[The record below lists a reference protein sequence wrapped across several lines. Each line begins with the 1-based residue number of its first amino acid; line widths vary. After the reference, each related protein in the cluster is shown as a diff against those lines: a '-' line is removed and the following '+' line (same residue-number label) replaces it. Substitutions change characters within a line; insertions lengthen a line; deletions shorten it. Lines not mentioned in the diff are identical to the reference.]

1 VLLDNELVATMMGHR
16 LVLTFRRS
24 ARFVRVIC
32 VLSLAIASIVHVV
45 SDFSANSGAT
55 GTGQT
60 AVSTLSDD
68 RGGEGGQAAEACH
81 SCSVAP
87 YFTAAPVLLIADASS
102 EVPEG
107 RLVQVSVASPNIA
120 GPPPKN

>member
-1 VLLDNELVATMMGHR
+1 M
-16 LVLTFRRS
+16 
-24 ARFVRVIC
+24 
-32 VLSLAIASIVHVV
+32 LSLAIASVVHVV

-60 AVSTLSDD
+60 VVSTLSDD
-68 RGGEGGQAAEACH
+68 DEGEGGQAAEACH

-87 YFTAAPVLLIADASS
+87 YFTAAPVLFVTDASS

-107 RLVQVSVASPNIA
+107 RLVQVSVVSPNIA